1 MKKILLI
8 TTLLSA
14 VTTATFVSQPS
25 FAETRTIMASG
36 SFDVSNIFMMEFY
49 TGEPNK
55 FLYTTQIPF
64 TNMDPTKTWVQ
75 ADNRSQ
81 NDGNSDIGLLCKSN
95 LGETWY
101 LKIQGGPAGFF
112 LEQINYGFF
121 RPWNNKYGQSSN
133 GILVEGWA
141 PLPASPMKI
150 FTAGAND
157 LNNMGSEPWQQ
168 GTLCGFSFA
177 INPSKLDA
185 NSNYACQIQFTMTL
199 SA

>member
-1 MKKILLI
+1 MKKIFLI
-8 TTLLSA
+8 TTLLLT
-14 VTTATFVSQPS
+14 VTAASFVGQSS
-25 FAETRTIMASG
+25 FAETRTVIAAG

-49 TGEPNK
+49 TGEPSK
-55 FLYTTQIPF
+55 YLYTTQVSF

-81 NDGNSDIGLLCKSN
+81 GDGNNDIGLLCKSN

-101 LKIQGGPAGFF
+101 LKIQGSPGGFF
-112 LEQINYGFF
+112 LEQVKYGFW
-121 RPWNNKYGQSSN
+121 RPWNMRYGQSSN
-133 GILVEGWA
+133 GALIEGWQ
-141 PLPASPMKI
+141 PLPTSPARI

-157 LNNMGSEPWQQ
+157 LNNMGAETWQQ

-177 INPSKLDA
+177 INPSQLDA
-185 NSNYACQIQFTMTL
+185 NNNYACQIQFTMTL